1 MSLLIGQH
9 IKSVLEADSL
19 VVSELGDRVYP
30 VVVTQST
37 PKFPLVVYQNNG
49 TDPDYSK
56 DGSLE
61 DTVTVTV
68 ILLHFDYNKG
78 IRLMNHIRYLFE
90 DVKAKYSEFE
100 VTSCELTNTSEDFD
114 TDLAKYVFS
123 INLTFKT
130 IDL

>member
-9 IKSVLEADSL
+9 IKTVLSADPL
-19 VVSELGDRVYP
+19 VRSALGDRVYP

-37 PKFPLVVYQNNG
+37 PKFPLVVYSNNG
-49 TDPDYSK
+49 TNPDYSK
-56 DGSLE
+56 DGCLE

-68 ILLHFDYNKG
+68 LLLHVEYDKG

-90 DVKAKYSEFE
+90 DVKAKYTEFE
-100 VTSCELTNTSEDFD
+100 VTSCELTGTAEDFD
-114 TDLAKYVFS
+114 VDLSKYVFS